1 MSVSRVSNGRKI
13 AVVAVGGNSLI
24 KDPAHPEVP
33 HQWDAVRETC
43 THVAE
48 MVEQGWDLAITHG
61 NGPQVGFILRR
72 NELAAHEVHQTP
84 MDLINADTQGSIGYM
99 LQQAL
104 SNEMHRRG
112 IRKQAVTVIT
122 QTLVDAQDPAFQHPT
137 KPIGAFLDEA
147 QARALEA
154 EGWSVIEDAGRG
166 WRRVVA
172 SPKPRQI
179 LELEIVTRLLK
190 DGYIV
195 IAVGGGGIP
204 VVRNRKGELRGVM
217 AVVDKDLATALL
229 AIGLRADLFLIST
242 AVEKVAL
249 NYRQPDQV
257 DLDRMT
263 LSEAKRYLAE
273 GHFAPGSMRPKIE
286 AVIHYLE
293 AGGPRA
299 IITNPENIARALQ
312 GETGTHIVPD

>member
-1 MSVSRVSNGRKI
+1 MALPSRKV

-24 KDPAHPEVP
+24 QDPSRPQVRY
-33 HQWDAVRETC
+33 QWDAVRETC

-48 MVEQGWDLAITHG
+48 MVERGWDLVITHG

-84 MDLINADTQGSIGYM
+84 LDLIDADTQGSIGYM

-104 SNEMHRRG
+104 GNEMHRRKLNK
-112 IRKQAVTVIT
+112 RTVTVIT
-122 QTLVDAQDPAFQHPT
+122 QTLVAADDPAFQHPS
-137 KPIGAFLDEA
+137 KPIGAFLSEE
-147 QARALEA
+147 QARMFMAD
-154 EGWSVIEDAGRG
+154 GWSVIEDAGRG

-172 SPKPRQI
+172 SPEPRQI
-179 LELEIVTRLLK
+179 IELDAIRHLLHDGFIV
-190 DGYIV
+190 V
-195 IAVGGGGIP
+195 AAGGGGIP

-217 AVVDKDLATALL
+217 AVIDKDRATALL

-249 NYRQPDQV
+249 RYGRPDQQ
-257 DLDRMT
+257 DLDHMT
-263 LSEAKRYLAE
+263 LAEAKQYLEE

-286 AVIHYLE
+286 GVIRFLE
-293 AGGPRA
+293 VGGARA
-299 IITNPENIARALQ
+299 IITSPPNIARALA
-312 GETGTHIVPD
+312 GETGTHITSE

>member
-1 MSVSRVSNGRKI
+1 MALPSRRI

-24 KDPAHPEVP
+24 QDPARPQVRY
-33 HQWDAVRETC
+33 QWDAVRETC

-48 MVEQGWDLAITHG
+48 MVERGWDLVITHG

-84 MDLINADTQGSIGYM
+84 LDLINADTQGSIGYM

-104 SNEMHRRG
+104 GNEMHRR
-112 IRKQAVTVIT
+112 RLNKRTVTVIT
-122 QTLVDAQDPAFQHPT
+122 QTLVAADDPAFQHPS
-137 KPIGAFLDEA
+137 KPIGAFMNEE
-147 QARALEA
+147 QARLFMAD
-154 EGWSVIEDAGRG
+154 GWSVIEDAGRG

-172 SPKPRQI
+172 SPEPRQI
-179 LELEIVTRLLK
+179 IELDAIRHLLHDGFIV
-190 DGYIV
+190 V
-195 IAVGGGGIP
+195 AAGGGGIP

-217 AVVDKDLATALL
+217 AVIDKDRATALL

-249 NYRQPDQV
+249 RYGQPDQQ
-257 DLDRMT
+257 DLDHMT
-263 LSEAKRYLAE
+263 LAEAKRYLEE

-286 AVIHYLE
+286 GVIRFLE
-293 AGGPRA
+293 AGGARA
-299 IITNPENIARALQ
+299 IITSPPNIARALA
-312 GETGTHIVPD
+312 GETGTHITPE